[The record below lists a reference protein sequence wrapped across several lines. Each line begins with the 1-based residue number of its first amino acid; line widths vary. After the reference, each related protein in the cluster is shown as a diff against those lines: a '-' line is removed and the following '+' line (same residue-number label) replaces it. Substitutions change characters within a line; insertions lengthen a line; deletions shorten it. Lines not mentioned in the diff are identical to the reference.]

1 MAAIRVRRIGNEVAD
16 SFVER
21 DMHCRHHRLVR
32 ARAASLLLVALT
44 VAACGD
50 DAGTT
55 SGSTAPTVVA
65 AGPTAPASTGPASTG
80 TVATATPSID
90 TASTSTI
97 ATPSTVPPAGTPVS
111 PAPIDGID
119 ARTYGVYDL
128 SAGRWLAGSGVDT
141 PAAVGSIMKLLTA
154 YVVMQA
160 GDPGRIVTVPPM
172 ALDPMESA
180 IGLYEGEQLPRDV
193 LLRAMLI
200 VSAND
205 AARVLARDVGGDEAT
220 FVQMMNQAA
229 QQLGLTGTVAG
240 NPTGLDTGGA
250 QSTVR
255 DIVSLSSV
263 LLQDE
268 SFRATV
274 ARTSAKLHGET
285 IPASNDL
292 LTTYR
297 GADGIK
303 TGTTTDAGHCLAAS
317 ATRDGRQIIV
327 VVLGSAGDESRVAAA
342 SALLDWAFTQP

>member
-1 MAAIRVRRIGNEVAD
+1 
-16 SFVER
+16 
-21 DMHCRHHRLVR
+21 MHRRHHRFAR
-32 ARAASLLLVALT
+32 ARATSLLLVALI
-44 VAACGD
+44 VAACGA
-50 DAGTT
+50 DAGTST
-55 SGSTAPTVVA
+55 GSSPSTVVA
-65 AGPTAPASTGPASTG
+65 TAATGPAPVPDA
-80 TVATATPSID
+80 TVATSTGQTAGGTGSTDTGSSDPSATGP
-90 TASTSTI
+90 I
-97 ATPSTVPPAGTPVS
+97 ATSSAVPPAGTPVS
-111 PAPIDGID
+111 PAPVDGID

-128 SAGRWLAGSGVDT
+128 TAGRWLAGSGVDT

-154 YVVMQA
+154 YVAMQA
-160 GDPGRIVTVPPM
+160 GDPDRVVTVPPL

-205 AARVLARDVGGDEAT
+205 AARVLAQDVGGDEAT

-229 QQLGLTGTVAG
+229 QQLGLANTVAG
-240 NPTGLDTGGA
+240 NPTGLDTAGA

-274 ARTSAKLHGET
+274 ARTSARLHGET

-292 LTTYR
+292 LTAYA

-303 TGTTTDAGHCLAAS
+303 TGTTTEAGHCLAAS
-317 ATRDGRQIIV
+317 ATRDGRQIVV
-327 VVLGSAGDESRVAAA
+327 VVLGSASDESRVAAA
-342 SALLDWAFTQP
+342 SALLDWAFAQP

>member
-1 MAAIRVRRIGNEVAD
+1 
-16 SFVER
+16 
-21 DMHCRHHRLVR
+21 MHCRHPRLAR
-32 ARAASLLLVALT
+32 ARATSLLLVALT

-50 DAGTT
+50 ADSTT
-55 SGSTAPTVVA
+55 ESPASTVVA
-65 AGPTAPASTGPASTG
+65 TEAAATTGAIGPASTGP
-80 TVATATPSID
+80 TAAD
-90 TASTSTI
+90 TTSTDTGPTGSI
-97 ATPSTVPPAGTPVS
+97 ATPSPVPPAGTPVS

-160 GDPGRIVTVPPM
+160 GDPGRVVTVPPL

-205 AARVLARDVGGDEAT
+205 AARVLAQDVGDDEAT

-240 NPTGLDTGGA
+240 NPTGLDTAGA

-255 DIVSLSSV
+255 DIVSLSST

-268 SFRATV
+268 SFRTTA
-274 ARTSAKLHGET
+274 ARTSARLHGET

-292 LTTYR
+292 LTTYA

-303 TGTTTDAGHCLAAS
+303 TGTTTEAGHCLAAS
-317 ATRDGRQIIV
+317 ATRDGRQIVV
-327 VVLGSAGDESRVAAA
+327 VVLGSASDESRVAAA
-342 SALLDWAFTQP
+342 SSLLDWAFTQP